1 MPKIALELPQ
11 LRRDQWEVAAHP
23 AKIKVLAMG
32 RRWGKSVLGQCV
44 AIPSAYNGL
53 RVAWVV
59 PTYKNG
65 RPLWRLIERV
75 LGPLRKAGLCRI
87 NRSERTVEF
96 PNGGFLA
103 MYSMDNPDSIR
114 GENFHLIIVDEAAM
128 ISEEAWTDCIQPTL
142 ADNDGDCIL
151 ISTPKGRNWFWK
163 EFQSAKKHAAEGG
176 LRYHCW
182 TATSRSNPNPNIQAA
197 FDRVKEKVSER
208 TYRQEWCAEILE
220 DGGEVFR
227 GVTLVSKAQKR
238 EPYIGTFVMSADWGK
253 SNDFT
258 SLKVMDIHTRR
269 VVDWDRYNTVGW
281 SLQRG
286 RLRAMHDRWQP
297 QIVLA
302 EENSIGNPNIEV
314 FAARRSADSG
324 LQHQQ
329 RQQNTTHRVVC
340 AVHRAP
346 RH

>member
-1 MPKIALELPQ
+1 M
-11 LRRDQWEVAAHP
+11 
-23 AKIKVLAMG
+23 
-32 RRWGKSVLGQCV
+32 
-44 AIPSAYNGL
+44 
-53 RVAWVV
+53 
-59 PTYKNG
+59 
-65 RPLWRLIERV
+65 IERV

-142 ADNDGDCIL
+142 ADNDGDCVL

-208 TYRQEWCAEILE
+208 TYRQEWCAEFLE

-227 GVTLVSKAQKR
+227 GVALVSKAQKR

-286 RLRAMHDRWQP
+286 RLRAMHDRWP
-297 QIVLA
+297 ARSCSPKRTRLETPTSKFCSKKVCRFWVSTPTA
-302 EENSIGNPNIEV
+302 P
-314 FAARRSADSG
+314 AKRRSLSRMRCPSNAATSK
-324 LQHQQ
+324 
-329 RQQNTTHRVVC
+329 R
-340 AVHRAP
+340 P
-346 RH
+346 IMES